1 MCTFR
6 ILHASLNMIWVY
18 GVRTILLENVLSEPA
33 VQIEDS
39 EAAVVAHQ
47 NVSATTHRK
56 VIIKALCW
64 KLVSPLKQSVDHQA
78 ILTGGKCNYSLGYIP
93 PARPVVMILR
103 HSVVVMMKYSKS
115 LC

>member
-78 ILTGGKCNYSLGYIP
+78 ILTGGKCNYSLGYIH
-93 PARPVVMILR
+93 RRTL
-103 HSVVVMMKYSKS
+103 
-115 LC
+115 LQ

>member
-78 ILTGGKCNYSLGYIP
+78 ILTGGKCNYSLGFIH
-93 PARPVVMILR
+93 RRTLLWFLWIIHTGGRQM
-103 HSVVVMMKYSKS
+103 
-115 LC
+115 